1 MAGSLR
7 SWIHYCQL
15 RMGNGTQREHTDI
28 AKECWEILRKQF
40 PEVIAAVE
48 QLCET

>member
-1 MAGSLR
+1 MAGNLR

-15 RMGNGTQREHTDI
+15 RMGNGTQLEHTAI
-28 AKECWEILRKQF
+28 ATECWKILSREF